1 MHSVL
6 NGKHLPKRS
15 IVRKIEAKDGF
26 TPRTQPTKNKQRKG
40 ELKKKLIENSYKY
53 VGQCREQKYSVEI
66 FSFRRIAFKR

>member
-40 ELKKKLIENSYKY
+40 ELKKIWLKTVISMSGNAENKNTVLKY
-53 VGQCREQKYSVEI
+53 FYFAE
-66 FSFRRIAFKR
+66 